1 MDTNR
6 SGERT
11 RVDER
16 AATWILAAQQLNAD
30 EASILIATA
39 DRKSAQALVDALDDD
54 GYRIM
59 LAHDRG
65 LALRLSVWELPNI
78 ILLDTRLSGGDDGIA
93 LCASLKR
100 DARTRAIPI
109 ILTADSCNADE
120 HLRCIEAG
128 ADDYLCCAAY
138 HLLVARVRALLQVRR
153 WIDNL
158 IPLEQVIQ
166 ALEQAVDAKDDY
178 TGGHLRRLASYAAL
192 IGQQLGFSEQAIDA
206 LRAGA
211 RLHDIG
217 KIGVADAILR
227 KPAALTADE
236 YHQIMQ
242 HPQIGAQVLAP
253 LVLDA
258 EIVSIVTYHHERWDG
273 CGYPAGLIGENIP
286 LGARIVA
293 VADAFDAMTAERPY
307 SRPMTIEAAIE
318 RLCGGAGVQWDP
330 AIVAALVECLA
341 EIAPCQERAVGE
353 ELAELE
359 APERCLRAWLQTAAA
374 QFHDARPAYALV

>member
-1 MDTNR
+1 
-6 SGERT
+6 
-11 RVDER
+11 VDER
-16 AATWILAAQQLNAD
+16 AATWISAAQQLNAD

-39 DRKSAQALVDALDDD
+39 DLKSAQALVDALDDD

-59 LAHDRG
+59 VAHDRG
-65 LALRLSVWELPNI
+65 LALRLSVWELPDII
-78 ILLDTRLSGGDDGIA
+78 ILDAQLGGDDGIA

-109 ILTADSCNADE
+109 ILTAAACDANE
-120 HLRCIEAG
+120 HLRGIEAG

-138 HLLVARVRALLQVRR
+138 HLLAARVRALLQVRR

-158 IPLEQVIQ
+158 IPIEQVIQ

-178 TGGHLRRLASYAAL
+178 TGGHLRRLAAYAAL
-192 IGQQLGFSEQAIDA
+192 IGRMLGLSEQAIDA

-211 RLHDIG
+211 RLHDVG

-227 KPAALTADE
+227 KPGPLTADE
-236 YHQIMQ
+236 HHQIRQ

-253 LVLDA
+253 LDLDA
-258 EIVSIVTYHHERWDG
+258 EIISIVTCHHERWDG
-273 CGYPAGLIGENIP
+273 RGYPAGLIGENIP

-307 SRPMTIEAAIE
+307 SQPMTIKAAIE
-318 RLCGGAGVQWDP
+318 RLRSGAGAQWDP
-330 AIVAALVECLA
+330 TIVAALVECLA

-353 ELAELE
+353 ELAEPE
-359 APERCLRAWLQTAAA
+359 VPERRLRAWLQTAGA